1 MIIKDEKNAIELA
14 KKNNQKAFSFLFEKF
29 WDHIYN
35 YQLKKSNNPNKSEE
49 IAVITFAKAFDKIE
63 TYNSDFEFKTWLIT
77 ISKNIQLD
85 ELRRDNRVKKIKIFQ
100 ENKNIIKNI
109 ANSELSAEDEL
120 INKQDISELL
130 IKIKSLKTD
139 YRNIIKLRFF
149 EELTY
154 KEISKKI
161 NLPLNTVKV
170 KLLRAKKILANKII
184 ND

>member
-1 MIIKDEKNAIELA
+1 MKKMRLNLQKKITKKHSVSYLKNFGII
-14 KKNNQKAFSFLFEKF
+14 
-29 WDHIYN
+29 YT
-35 YQLKKSNNPNKSEE
+35 KSNNPNKSEE

>member
-1 MIIKDEKNAIELA
+1 MCI
-14 KKNNQKAFSFLFEKF
+14 
-29 WDHIYN
+29 
-35 YQLKKSNNPNKSEE
+35 
-49 IAVITFAKAFDKIE
+49 
-63 TYNSDFEFKTWLIT
+63 
-77 ISKNIQLD
+77 
-85 ELRRDNRVKKIKIFQ
+85 RDS
-100 ENKNIIKNI
+100 